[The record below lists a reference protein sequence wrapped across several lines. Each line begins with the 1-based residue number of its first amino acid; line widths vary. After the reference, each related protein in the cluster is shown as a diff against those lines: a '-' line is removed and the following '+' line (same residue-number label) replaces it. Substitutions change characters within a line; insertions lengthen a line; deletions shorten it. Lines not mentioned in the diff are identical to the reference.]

1 MDREVTEVVYPVAC
15 GLDVHS
21 AIIVAC
27 LVRSGP
33 NGRPRY
39 EERSFPTALRGLREL
54 RDWLLASGC
63 QAVGME
69 ATGVYWMPVFAA
81 LEGHIKVIVGNP
93 NHMKNLRG
101 HKTDR
106 KDAKWIAGLVR
117 HDLIRP
123 SFVPKQ
129 EFRDARELTRFRR
142 QLIQARTSM
151 RNEVQRLLA
160 RQGITLGTV
169 LSNVFG
175 TSGMAILESLA
186 EGRSVVDELPK
197 LIHHSVK
204 KKLGMLTAA
213 LEAPLSPIPR
223 KLLALQLK
231 RLEVVEE
238 NIQEVEGLTS
248 TQMAPHKQQLELLMR
263 IPGISLTSACI
274 ILAEIGVDMS
284 AWPTEKHLSAWAG
297 VAPGCRESG
306 GKHMRAAARKGN
318 PYLCSALMEC
328 AIAAVKAKDC
338 HLGGKYRHLCAQ
350 IGSKKKALMAIAR
363 KLVVIIYRLMSK
375 GATYQEP
382 ISQPP
387 SLKSRQRSIQRH
399 IRDLEKLGLMVQ
411 LTPIPEIP

>member
-1 MDREVTEVVYPVAC
+1 MDREVTEVVHPVAC

-21 AIIVAC
+21 AIVVAC

-33 NGRPRY
+33 SGGPRY
-39 EERSFPTALRGLREL
+39 EERSFPTALQGLREL
-54 RDWLLASGC
+54 RDWLLASSC
-63 QAVGME
+63 QVVGME

-81 LEGHIKVIVGNP
+81 LEGHVRMVVGNP

-123 SFVPKQ
+123 SFVPTQ

-142 QLIQARTSM
+142 QLVQARTSM

-160 RQGITLGTV
+160 RQGVTLGTV

-175 TSGMAILESLA
+175 ATGMAILEALA
-186 EGRSVVDELPK
+186 EGQSVVDKLPK
-197 LIHHSVK
+197 LIHWSVK

-213 LEAPLSPIPR
+213 LEAPLSTVPR
-223 KLLALQLK
+223 KLLVLQLR

-238 NIQEVEGLTS
+238 NIQELENLIAA
-248 TQMAPHKQQLELLMR
+248 QMIPFKDQLEMLIK

-284 AWPTEKHLSAWAG
+284 VWPTEKHLAAWAG

-318 PYLCSALMEC
+318 PYLCSTLMEC
-328 AIAAVKAKDC
+328 AGAAVKTKDC
-338 HLGGKYRHLCAQ
+338 HLGNKYRHLCAQ
-350 IGSKKKALMAIAR
+350 TGSKKKAQMAIAR

-375 GATYQEP
+375 GAKYHEP
-382 ISQPP
+382 TSQPP
-387 SLKSRQRSIQRH
+387 SSKSRHRSIQRH
-399 IRDLEKLGLMVQ
+399 IRELEKLGLMVQ
-411 LTPIPEIP
+411 LTPIPDFA

>member
-1 MDREVTEVVYPVAC
+1 MDREVAEVIHPVAC

-21 AIIVAC
+21 AILVAC

-33 NGRPRY
+33 SGGPRY
-39 EERSFPTALRGLREL
+39 EERSFPTALQGLREL
-54 RDWLLASGC
+54 RDWLFASGC

-81 LEGHIKVIVGNP
+81 LEGHVQMTVGNP
-93 NHMKNLRG
+93 NHMQNLRG

-106 KDAKWIAGLVR
+106 KDARWIAGLVR

-160 RQGITLGTV
+160 RQGVTLGTV

-213 LEAPLSPIPR
+213 LEAPLFPVPR

-238 NIQEVEGLTS
+238 NIQDVEGLIAA
-248 TQMAPHKQQLELLMR
+248 QMAP
-263 IPGISLTSACI
+263 
-274 ILAEIGVDMS
+274 LA
-284 AWPTEKHLSAWAG
+284 AAG
-297 VAPGCRESG
+297 VADEYSRHQPHIRVCDPCRDRCGHE
-306 GKHMRAAARKGN
+306 HVAHRETPIR
-318 PYLCSALMEC
+318 
-328 AIAAVKAKDC
+328 
-338 HLGGKYRHLCAQ
+338 LGGRSTWVPREWRQKYARRRPKGEPVPLQRLDGMRHRRREGERLPPRGQ
-350 IGSKKKALMAIAR
+350 IPPPLRPDWK
-363 KLVVIIYRLMSK
+363 
-375 GATYQEP
+375 QEEGTDGD
-382 ISQPP
+382 
-387 SLKSRQRSIQRH
+387 R
-399 IRDLEKLGLMVQ
+399 
-411 LTPIPEIP
+411 

>member
-1 MDREVTEVVYPVAC
+1 
-15 GLDVHS
+15 
-21 AIIVAC
+21 
-27 LVRSGP
+27 
-33 NGRPRY
+33 
-39 EERSFPTALRGLREL
+39 
-54 RDWLLASGC
+54 
-63 QAVGME
+63 ME

-81 LEGHIKVIVGNP
+81 LEGHVQMVVGNP

-106 KDAKWIAGLVR
+106 KDARWIAGLVR

-142 QLIQARTSM
+142 QLIQARTSI

-160 RQGITLGTV
+160 RQGVTLGTV

-175 TSGMAILESLA
+175 ASGMGILEALA

-197 LIHHSVK
+197 LIHWSVK

-213 LEAPLSPIPR
+213 LEAPLSLVPR

-238 NIQEVEGLTS
+238 DIQDVENLIAI
-248 TQMAPHKQQLELLMR
+248 QMAPFKDQLELLIK
-263 IPGISLTSACI
+263 IPGISLTAACI
-274 ILAEIGVDMS
+274 ILAEIGVDMTV
-284 AWPTEKHLSAWAG
+284 WPTEKHLSAWAG

-318 PYLCSALMEC
+318 PYLCSILMEC
-328 AIAAVKAKDC
+328 SGAAVKMKDC
-338 HLGGKYRHLCAQ
+338 HLGAKYRHLCAQ
-350 IGSKKKALMAIAR
+350 TGSKKKALMGIAR
-363 KLVVIIYRLMSK
+363 KLVVIVYRVLSK
-375 GATYQEP
+375 GSTYQEP
-382 ISQPP
+382 TSQPP
-387 SLKSRQRSIQRH
+387 SSKARHRSIQRH
-399 IRDLEKLGLMVQ
+399 IRELEKLGLSVQ
-411 LTPIPEIP
+411 LTPSPVVH

>member
-1 MDREVTEVVYPVAC
+1 MDREVAEVIQPVAC

-33 NGRPRY
+33 SGGPRY
-39 EERSFPTALRGLREL
+39 EERSFPTALQGLREL
-54 RDWLLASGC
+54 RDWLFASGC

-81 LEGHIKVIVGNP
+81 LEGHVQMTVGNP
-93 NHMKNLRG
+93 NHMQNLRG

-106 KDAKWIAGLVR
+106 KDARWIAGLVR

-160 RQGITLGTV
+160 RQGVTLGTV

-213 LEAPLSPIPR
+213 LEAPLFPVPR
-223 KLLALQLK
+223 KRWRCNSAAGSRGGKHPDVEAHRSADGPSQAL
-231 RLEVVEE
+231 
-238 NIQEVEGLTS
+238 
-248 TQMAPHKQQLELLMR
+248 
-263 IPGISLTSACI
+263 
-274 ILAEIGVDMS
+274 
-284 AWPTEKHLSAWAG
+284 AG
-297 VAPGCRESG
+297 VADEYS
-306 GKHMRAAARKGN
+306 
-318 PYLCSALMEC
+318 
-328 AIAAVKAKDC
+328 
-338 HLGGKYRHLCAQ
+338 RH
-350 IGSKKKALMAIAR
+350 
-363 KLVVIIYRLMSK
+363 
-375 GATYQEP
+375 
-382 ISQPP
+382 QP
-387 SLKSRQRSIQRH
+387 H
-399 IRDLEKLGLMVQ
+399 IRVCDPCRDRCGHERGPPRN
-411 LTPIPEIP
+411 TYPPGRA